1 MRIISPQSGKCC
13 VVSVGRVR
21 TFVIAGFGRVG
32 RVIGRLLD
40 ERGYRWVAVDL
51 DAKNVERSRKERLP
65 VFFGNASQEEMVAAA
80 KIDSAKALV
89 ITLDDP
95 EAAKS
100 VLAALRR
107 KLPDLPVIVLARAC
121 ARAA

>member
-1 MRIISPQSGKCC
+1 MRITSPQSGKCC
-13 VVSVGRVR
+13 VASVRRVR

-65 VFFGNASQEEMVAAA
+65 VFFGNASQEEMVAAG

-95 EAAKS
+95 EAANRF
-100 VLAALRR
+100 LRR
-107 KLPDLPVIVLARAC
+107 
-121 ARAA
+121 